1 MEYLSKQ
8 TFKIFWRH
16 LLKYK
21 WQALFILLSVIIA
34 SIGNIIAPLFYKDF
48 FNILTSS
55 GESLDK
61 IAVLRITLMKVLA
74 VYLVSW
80 VFWRISTFLTA
91 YFQTHA
97 MADLSNTSFAYLH
110 KHSISFFNNNFV
122 GSLVKK
128 VNRFSRAFEVITDLL
143 FWDFLPIFIN
153 TVLIIIVLAQKNL
166 WLGLGIL
173 AWTIVYMLINYYF
186 SLYKLKYDVQRA
198 SLNSKVTGVLADTIT
213 NHLNV
218 KLFTGYTRERNRF
231 KEVNAQYRN
240 LHQFTW
246 NLANYF
252 EAGQTLLMMLLE
264 IGVMYYGISLWQRGI
279 ISVGDFVLIQTY
291 LINIMMRLWNF
302 GRIIR
307 KYYEAMAEAEEMTEI
322 FEIPHEIQDVKN
334 AKTLKISSGQIE
346 FKDVDFSYHQTRQII
361 SKLNLNIQAKEKIAV
376 IGPSGSGKSTLV
388 NLLLRN
394 YDINKGKILIDNQKI
409 ISVTQDSLWQ
419 SISLVNQDPVL
430 FHRTLKENIS
440 YGKPKA
446 SDAEIKKAAKLAHAD
461 DFISNFPEKYETY
474 VGERG
479 VKLSGGERQRVAI
492 ARAILKNA
500 PILVLDEA
508 TSSLDSESEELIQDA
523 LANLMK
529 NKTVIVIAHRLSTIM
544 RMDRIIVFDQGK
556 IVEQGTHQELIN
568 KAGGLYKKLWE
579 KQVGGFI
586 A

>member
-1 MEYLSKQ
+1 M
-8 TFKIFWRH
+8 
-16 LLKYK
+16 
-21 WQALFILLSVIIA
+21 
-34 SIGNIIAPLFYKDF
+34 
-48 FNILTSS
+48 
-55 GESLDK
+55 
-61 IAVLRITLMKVLA
+61 
-74 VYLVSW
+74 
-80 VFWRISTFLTA
+80 
-91 YFQTHA
+91 
-97 MADLSNTSFAYLH
+97 
-110 KHSISFFNNNFV
+110 
-122 GSLVKK
+122 
-128 VNRFSRAFEVITDLL
+128 
-143 FWDFLPIFIN
+143 
-153 TVLIIIVLAQKNL
+153 IIIVLAKKNL
-166 WLGLGIL
+166 WLGLGIF

-246 NLANYF
+246 NLSNYF
-252 EAGQTLLMMLLE
+252 EAAQTLLMMLLE
-264 IGVMYYGISLWQRGI
+264 IGVMYYGISLWQKGI

-334 AKTLKISSGQIE
+334 AKTLKIVSGQIE
-346 FKDVDFSYHQTRQII
+346 FKEVDFSYHKTRQII
-361 SKLNLNIQAKEKIAV
+361 SDLNLNIKAKEKIAV

-394 YDINKGKILIDNQKI
+394 YDIDRGDILIDNQRI

-419 SISLVNQDPVL
+419 NISLVNQDPVL
-430 FHRTLKENIS
+430 FHRSLKENIS
-440 YGKPKA
+440 YGQPKA
-446 SDAEIKKAAKLAHAD
+446 TDAEIKKAAKLAHAD
-461 DFISNFPEKYETY
+461 DFITNFPEKYGTY

-544 RMDRIIVFDQGK
+544 RMDRIIVFDHGK